1 MRTLKLTPGQL
12 SLADLRQIYSAPVKL
27 ELDEGAFDDINR
39 SVQCVNDILAEGR
52 TAYGINTGFGLLAST
67 RIASEDLENLQR
79 SLVLSHAAGV
89 GDALDDALVRLIMV
103 LKINSLARGYSGIR
117 LEVIQALQALVNA
130 EVWPRIPAKGSVGA
144 SGDLAPLAHMSLTL
158 LGEGQARYQGEWLPA
173 VDALAKAGL
182 TPITLAAKEGLALL
196 NGTQASTAF
205 ALRGLFEAEDLF
217 ASAVI
222 SGALTTEAV
231 LGSRRPFDA
240 RIHAVR
246 GQKGQIDSA
255 ALFRQ
260 VLTDDSEIARSHH
273 NCEKVQDPY
282 SLRCQPQVMGACLTQ
297 MRQAAEVL
305 LIEANAVSDN
315 PLVFAEEQDVISGG
329 NFHAEPVAFAADIL
343 ALAIAEVGAISERR
357 LALLLDTGLSGL
369 PPFLVRDGGV
379 NSGFMIAQ
387 VTAAA
392 LASENKSLAHPGSVD
407 SLPTS
412 ANQEDHVSMA
422 TYAARRLGSMCFN
435 SAAVVGIEAMAAAQG
450 IEFNRPLK
458 SSPTLEQA
466 IDLIRQRVA
475 FLEEDRLLAPD
486 IDAMRQWASR
496 ADWPQALTAL
506 LPSLRALSSA
516 E

>member
-1 MRTLKLTPGQL
+1 MRTLRLTPGQL

-27 ELDEGAFDDINR
+27 ELDDGAFDDINR

-89 GDALDDALVRLIMV
+89 GEALDDALVRLIMV

-130 EVWPRIPAKGSVGA
+130 EVYPRIPAKGSVGA

-158 LGEGQARYQGEWLPA
+158 LGEGQARYNGEWLPA
-173 VDALAKAGL
+173 VEALSKAGL
-182 TPITLAAKEGLALL
+182 TQITLAAKEGLALL

-217 ASAVI
+217 ASAVV

-255 ALFRQ
+255 ALFRH
-260 VLTDDSEIARSHH
+260 VLTDDSEISQSHH

-305 LIEANAVSDN
+305 LVEANAVSDN
-315 PLVFAEEQDVISGG
+315 PLVFAEEQEVISGG
-329 NFHAEPVAFAADIL
+329 NFHAEPVAMAADNL
-343 ALAIAEVGAISERR
+343 ALALAEIGALSERR
-357 LALLLDTGLSGL
+357 IALMMDKHMSQL
-369 PPFLVRDGGV
+369 PPFLVKNGGV

-392 LASENKSLAHPGSVD
+392 LASENKALAHPSSVD

-422 TYAARRLGSMCFN
+422 PAAGRRLWEMASNTRGVLAVEWL
-435 SAAVVGIEAMAAAQG
+435 AACQG
-450 IEFNRPLK
+450 IDLREGLK
-458 SSPTLEQA
+458 SSPILEKARHILRDKVTYYAQ
-466 IDLIRQRVA
+466 
-475 FLEEDRLLAPD
+475 DRYFAPD
-486 IDAMRQWASR
+486 IEAAISLLSQRRLA
-496 ADWPQALTAL
+496 AL
-506 LPSLRALSSA
+506 LPDFL
-516 E
+516 